1 MVGSLILPSTGL
13 VAYDFDGV
21 FFDGFF
27 KVRMTTVKARNVAE
41 LASVGT
47 AVGELNGSFP

>member
-13 VAYDFDGV
+13 TAYDFDGV

-27 KVRMTTVKARNVAE
+27 KVRMTTVKPRNVTE
-41 LASVGT
+41 LALVGT
-47 AVGELNGSFP
+47 ALEN